1 MTGAN
6 AYHQAPD
13 RLTEAPPGCPVH
25 RRWSPLNDDY
35 LADPY
40 PIAARLRGDHPVFFA
55 EEIGHVVVTRMED
68 IEAVFTR
75 PDVFASTNVQD
86 PVFPLAQAAADILA
100 ADDFDPVAVMSNR
113 SEPDH
118 ARIRVYTRRGFSNR
132 RLAALADYLR
142 GRASGLL
149 DAMVAAG
156 PPAEYVQALAFP
168 LPAEIVFRL
177 LGFPAEDDAM
187 IKSWCVN
194 RKAFSW
200 GKPSAEE
207 QAEIAQAMLDYWR
220 YCRAFVAERREQRA
234 DDFCSE
240 LLDAH
245 DADPDPAGGTGLSY
259 REVESVVYGI
269 SFAGHDPVTALLCN
283 TLRCLLP
290 RRDQWDALVAD
301 PSLAANAVEETLRFE
316 SSQISWRRITTD
328 PPRSAGSRCRPAPA
342 SCSTSPPPT
351 ANPTCSTRPT
361 RSTSDRERA
370 NRHISFGK
378 GIHFCLGAGLAKLEA
393 RTVLELLARGCP
405 RCGWSRASGSATSR
419 TSRSG
424 GPTSCRGVG
433 RMSLYQVQK
442 FLYQVNRDPALQE
455 RYLAD
460 RAAVLTP
467 TT

>member
-25 RRWSPLNDDY
+25 SRWSPLNDDY

-40 PIAARLRGDHPVFFA
+40 PIATRLQGDHPVFFA
-55 EEIGHVVVTRMED
+55 EEIGHVVVMRMED

-100 ADDFDPVAVMSNR
+100 ANDFDPVAVMSNR

-142 GRASGLL
+142 GRAPDLL
-149 DAMVAAG
+149 DAMVSAG

-187 IKSWCVN
+187 IKAWCVD

-220 YCRAFVAERREQRA
+220 YCRAFVAARREQRA

-269 SFAGHDPVTALLCN
+269 SFAGHDPVTAVLCN

-290 RRDQWDALVAD
+290 RRDQWEAIVAD

-316 SSQISWRRITTD
+316 SSQISWRRITT
-328 PPRSAGSRCRPAPA
+328 
-342 SCSTSPPPT
+342 
-351 ANPTCSTRPT
+351 RPT
-361 RSTSDRERA
+361 TIGGVEVPAGTRILLNLAAANRQPDVFDAPDTFDIRRERA

-393 RTVLELLARGCP
+393 RTMLELLASRLPSLRLVEGQRLSYFPNITFRGP
-405 RCGWSRASGSATSR
+405 DELLVEWDA
-419 TSRSG
+419 
-424 GPTSCRGVG
+424 
-433 RMSLYQVQK
+433 
-442 FLYQVNRDPALQE
+442 
-455 RYLAD
+455 
-460 RAAVLTP
+460 
-467 TT
+467 

>member
-6 AYHQAPD
+6 PYHQAPD
-13 RLTEAPPGCPVH
+13 QLTDAPPGCPVH
-25 RRWSPLNDDY
+25 PRWSPLNDDY

-40 PIAARLRGDHPVFFA
+40 PIAARLRADHPVFFA

-118 ARIRVYTRRGFSNR
+118 ARIRLYTRRGFSNR

-142 GRASGLL
+142 GRASELL

-187 IKSWCVN
+187 IKAWCVN

-220 YCRAFVAERREQRA
+220 YCRAFVAERRAQRA

-245 DADPDPAGGTGLSY
+245 DADPDPAGGTGISY

-290 RRDQWDALVAD
+290 RRDQWNALVAD

-316 SSQISWRRITTD
+316 SSQISWRRITT
-328 PPRSAGSRCRPAPA
+328 
-342 SCSTSPPPT
+342 
-351 ANPTCSTRPT
+351 
-361 RSTSDRERA
+361 RSTTIGGVEVPAGTRILLNLAAANRQPDIFEAPDTFDIHRERA

-393 RTVLELLARGCP
+393 RTMLELLASRLPSLRLVEGQQLSYFPNITFRGP
-405 RCGWSRASGSATSR
+405 DKLLVEWDA
-419 TSRSG
+419 
-424 GPTSCRGVG
+424 
-433 RMSLYQVQK
+433 
-442 FLYQVNRDPALQE
+442 
-455 RYLAD
+455 
-460 RAAVLTP
+460 
-467 TT
+467 

>member
-6 AYHQAPD
+6 PYHHAPD

-40 PIAARLRGDHPVFFA
+40 PIAARLRDDHPVFFA
-55 EEIGHVVVTRMED
+55 EEVGHVVVTRMED

-86 PVFPLAQAAADILA
+86 PVFPLAQAAAEILA

-142 GRASGLL
+142 GRASELL

-187 IKSWCVN
+187 IKAWCVN

-220 YCRAFVAERREQRA
+220 YCRDFVAGAASTTGRRLLLRA
-234 DDFCSE
+234 
-240 LLDAH
+240 A
-245 DADPDPAGGTGLSY
+245 
-259 REVESVVYGI
+259 R
-269 SFAGHDPVTALLCN
+269 
-283 TLRCLLP
+283 RP
-290 RRDQWDALVAD
+290 RRRSRPGRRHRPQLPGGRVRR
-301 PSLAANAVEETLRFE
+301 LRH
-316 SSQISWRRITTD
+316 QLRR
-328 PPRSAGSRCRPAPA
+328 PRPG
-342 SCSTSPPPT
+342 
-351 ANPTCSTRPT
+351 
-361 RSTSDRERA
+361 
-370 NRHISFGK
+370 
-378 GIHFCLGAGLAKLEA
+378 
-393 RTVLELLARGCP
+393 
-405 RCGWSRASGSATSR
+405 
-419 TSRSG
+419 
-424 GPTSCRGVG
+424 
-433 RMSLYQVQK
+433 
-442 FLYQVNRDPALQE
+442 
-455 RYLAD
+455 D
-460 RAAVLTP
+460 RAAVQHPPVPALP
-467 TT
+467 A